1 MQSRPRSATAVPRRE
16 MQSRPRCAAGAGR
29 SALEVLLA
37 RPWKPSAPGWMWSVL
52 PYCIPASVEIPA
64 PVPGAPALPPPI
76 PGQVT
81 GKPRRREVGMEGG
94 ARCAPAEG
102 SAGRGRGG
110 GVPMAAL
117 PPPLPP
123 PRRRPLRLPGR
134 PSSPP
139 LTPRRQRRA
148 CGSGAARLRARAA
161 LRGSAPGASRSPGS
175 AEGGGMPECP
185 DRGAKAA
192 PIHHKISFSI
202 LDILDPQKFSRRREP
217 ASGSWG
223 SAPRSG
229 EREKSLGRVE
239 VGKDAAAPGSGK
251 NKLEAHDAHAPAES
265 GAEDAGQERD
275 EEDPSGDGTGAAS
288 PPGPEEPGSP
298 RSARRRP
305 GPLRAEPPEAGA
317 VPPPPPP
324 PPPVGAQPGP
334 QAKPKRKRTGS
345 DSKSVQV
352 HAPRSARRRR
362 AEPGCGKP
370 RRARTA
376 FTYEQLVALENK
388 FRATRY
394 LSVCERLNLALSLS
408 LTETQ
413 VKIWFQNRRTK
424 WKKQHPGADGAAP
437 AASPAAAAA
446 ASGGSPS
453 PPGPA
458 ALPFQT
464 FPSYAAANVLV
475 PPAAPFPLGAGPFAP
490 FLGPAYLGPFYAPHL

>member
-1 MQSRPRSATAVPRRE
+1 
-16 MQSRPRCAAGAGR
+16 
-29 SALEVLLA
+29 
-37 RPWKPSAPGWMWSVL
+37 
-52 PYCIPASVEIPA
+52 
-64 PVPGAPALPPPI
+64 
-76 PGQVT
+76 
-81 GKPRRREVGMEGG
+81 
-94 ARCAPAEG
+94 
-102 SAGRGRGG
+102 
-110 GVPMAAL
+110 
-117 PPPLPP
+117 
-123 PRRRPLRLPGR
+123 
-134 PSSPP
+134 
-139 LTPRRQRRA
+139 
-148 CGSGAARLRARAA
+148 
-161 LRGSAPGASRSPGS
+161 
-175 AEGGGMPECP
+175 MPECP

-217 ASGSWG
+217 AAGSWG

-229 EREKSLGRVE
+229 EREQSLGRVE
-239 VGKDAAAPGSGK
+239 VGKDAAAPGSGR
-251 NKLEAHDAHAPAES
+251 NKLEAHGRNALEFLRPVLAGRAGGGAGRGDPPAPPARRGSHRSEGRGGWSWILSLDDAK
-265 GAEDAGQERD
+265 GK
-275 EEDPSGDGTGAAS
+275 EDPSGDGTGS
-288 PPGPEEPGSP
+288 GPSPGPEEPGSP
-298 RSARRRP
+298 R
-305 GPLRAEPPEAGA
+305 G
-317 VPPPPPP
+317 
-324 PPPVGAQPGP
+324 
-334 QAKPKRKRTGS
+334 
-345 DSKSVQV
+345 
-352 HAPRSARRRR
+352 ARRRR

-394 LSVCERLNLALSLS
+394 LSVCERLSLALSLS

-437 AASPAAAAA
+437 AASPAAAAG
-446 ASGGSPS
+446 GGSPS

>member
-1 MQSRPRSATAVPRRE
+1 
-16 MQSRPRCAAGAGR
+16 
-29 SALEVLLA
+29 
-37 RPWKPSAPGWMWSVL
+37 
-52 PYCIPASVEIPA
+52 
-64 PVPGAPALPPPI
+64 
-76 PGQVT
+76 
-81 GKPRRREVGMEGG
+81 
-94 ARCAPAEG
+94 
-102 SAGRGRGG
+102 
-110 GVPMAAL
+110 
-117 PPPLPP
+117 
-123 PRRRPLRLPGR
+123 
-134 PSSPP
+134 
-139 LTPRRQRRA
+139 
-148 CGSGAARLRARAA
+148 
-161 LRGSAPGASRSPGS
+161 
-175 AEGGGMPECP
+175 MPECP

-223 SAPRSG
+223 RAPRSG

-239 VGKDAAAPGSGK
+239 VGKDAAAPGSGR
-251 NKLEAHDAHAPAES
+251 NKLEAHGRNALEFLRPALAGRAGGDAGRRGPSAPRPAERAPHAG

-275 EEDPSGDGTGAAS
+275 EEEPSEDGTGTGTGS
-288 PPGPEEPGSP
+288 PPGPEEPGS
-298 RSARRRP
+298 
-305 GPLRAEPPEAGA
+305 
-317 VPPPPPP
+317 
-324 PPPVGAQPGP
+324 
-334 QAKPKRKRTGS
+334 
-345 DSKSVQV
+345 
-352 HAPRSARRRR
+352 PRSARRRR

-394 LSVCERLNLALSLS
+394 LSVCERLSLALSLS

-437 AASPAAAAA
+437 AGSPAAAAA
-446 ASGGSPS
+446 AGGGGSPS

-464 FPSYAAANVLV
+464 FPSYAAANVMV
-475 PPAAPFPLGAGPFAP
+475 PPAAPFPMGAGPFAP

>member
-1 MQSRPRSATAVPRRE
+1 
-16 MQSRPRCAAGAGR
+16 
-29 SALEVLLA
+29 
-37 RPWKPSAPGWMWSVL
+37 
-52 PYCIPASVEIPA
+52 
-64 PVPGAPALPPPI
+64 
-76 PGQVT
+76 
-81 GKPRRREVGMEGG
+81 
-94 ARCAPAEG
+94 
-102 SAGRGRGG
+102 
-110 GVPMAAL
+110 
-117 PPPLPP
+117 
-123 PRRRPLRLPGR
+123 
-134 PSSPP
+134 
-139 LTPRRQRRA
+139 
-148 CGSGAARLRARAA
+148 
-161 LRGSAPGASRSPGS
+161 
-175 AEGGGMPECP
+175 MPECP

-223 SAPRSG
+223 SSPRSG

-239 VGKDAAAPGSGK
+239 VGKDAAAPGSGR
-251 NKLEAHDAHAPAES
+251 NKLEAHGRNALEFLRPALAGRAGGGRRGPSAPRP
-265 GAEDAGQERD
+265 AGRA
-275 EEDPSGDGTGAAS
+275 PRAGGDGSGTES
-288 PPGPEEPGSP
+288 PPGPEEPGS
-298 RSARRRP
+298 
-305 GPLRAEPPEAGA
+305 
-317 VPPPPPP
+317 
-324 PPPVGAQPGP
+324 
-334 QAKPKRKRTGS
+334 
-345 DSKSVQV
+345 
-352 HAPRSARRRR
+352 PRSARRRR

-394 LSVCERLNLALSLS
+394 LSVCERLSLALSLS

-437 AASPAAAAA
+437 AASPAAG
-446 ASGGSPS
+446 GGSPS

>member
-1 MQSRPRSATAVPRRE
+1 
-16 MQSRPRCAAGAGR
+16 
-29 SALEVLLA
+29 
-37 RPWKPSAPGWMWSVL
+37 
-52 PYCIPASVEIPA
+52 
-64 PVPGAPALPPPI
+64 
-76 PGQVT
+76 
-81 GKPRRREVGMEGG
+81 
-94 ARCAPAEG
+94 
-102 SAGRGRGG
+102 
-110 GVPMAAL
+110 
-117 PPPLPP
+117 
-123 PRRRPLRLPGR
+123 
-134 PSSPP
+134 
-139 LTPRRQRRA
+139 
-148 CGSGAARLRARAA
+148 
-161 LRGSAPGASRSPGS
+161 
-175 AEGGGMPECP
+175 MPECP

-239 VGKDAAAPGSGK
+239 VGKDAAAPGSGR
-251 NKLEAHDAHAPAES
+251 NKLEAHGRNALAFLRPALAGRAVGGTRGPSAPRP
-265 GAEDAGQERD
+265 AGRA
-275 EEDPSGDGTGAAS
+275 PRAGGDGTGTAS

-298 RSARRRP
+298 RSARRRRP
-305 GPLRAEPPEAGA
+305 
-317 VPPPPPP
+317 
-324 PPPVGAQPGP
+324 
-334 QAKPKRKRTGS
+334 
-345 DSKSVQV
+345 
-352 HAPRSARRRR
+352 
-362 AEPGCGKP
+362 EPGCGKP

-394 LSVCERLNLALSLS
+394 LSVCERLSLALSLS

>member
-1 MQSRPRSATAVPRRE
+1 
-16 MQSRPRCAAGAGR
+16 
-29 SALEVLLA
+29 
-37 RPWKPSAPGWMWSVL
+37 
-52 PYCIPASVEIPA
+52 
-64 PVPGAPALPPPI
+64 
-76 PGQVT
+76 
-81 GKPRRREVGMEGG
+81 
-94 ARCAPAEG
+94 
-102 SAGRGRGG
+102 
-110 GVPMAAL
+110 
-117 PPPLPP
+117 
-123 PRRRPLRLPGR
+123 
-134 PSSPP
+134 
-139 LTPRRQRRA
+139 
-148 CGSGAARLRARAA
+148 
-161 LRGSAPGASRSPGS
+161 
-175 AEGGGMPECP
+175 MPECP

-223 SAPRSG
+223 SAPRSS

-239 VGKDAAAPGSGK
+239 VGKDAAAPGSGR
-251 NKLEAHDAHAPAES
+251 NKLEAHGRNALEFLRPALAGRAGGGAGRGDPRPRARRDALHARDAHAPAES

-275 EEDPSGDGTGAAS
+275 EEDPSGDGTGTVS
-288 PPGPEEPGSP
+288 PPGPEEPGS
-298 RSARRRP
+298 
-305 GPLRAEPPEAGA
+305 
-317 VPPPPPP
+317 
-324 PPPVGAQPGP
+324 
-334 QAKPKRKRTGS
+334 
-345 DSKSVQV
+345 
-352 HAPRSARRRR
+352 PRSARRRR

-394 LSVCERLNLALSLS
+394 LSVCERLSLALSLS

-437 AASPAAAAA
+437 AASPTAA
-446 ASGGSPS
+446 GGSSPS